1 MPIELSREEHIRLV
15 REYCSSQFVSKGMC
29 ADLCVHDKND
39 GNPHAHIL
47 LTMRP
52 LNEDGTWGYK
62 QRKKYILD
70 ENGEKIYD
78 PVKRQYQCETV
89 QTTDWNEQTKAEE
102 WRAAWAEHINRYL
115 EQAGHTE
122 RVDHRSYKRQGIDK
136 IPTVHMGAAA
146 MQMERRG
153 IATERGNLNREI
165 EKQNKLL
172 KEIKARIARLDRWAK
187 EQKAKPAPITKM
199 SIMEQ
204 LQQAQQQAN
213 ASRYSKI
220 KNLKAQAAVLNFLQ
234 DYNIS
239 GMAELAE
246 KISAM
251 HSDYY
256 ALRGEIRADERR
268 IEALTEHA
276 RQYAI
281 YDKLKGKKRSESDD
295 ILYHSAGRYLTAL
308 KERGEAITPKKWRSE
323 LAALIPHKDT
333 LYEKMRAM
341 REDIKTVEQIR
352 KAAEQLAKTEQTN
365 TKKHEQER

>member
-1 MPIELSREEHIRLV
+1 
-15 REYCSSQFVSKGMC
+15 
-29 ADLCVHDKND
+29 
-39 GNPHAHIL
+39 
-47 LTMRP
+47 
-52 LNEDGTWGYK
+52 
-62 QRKKYILD
+62 
-70 ENGEKIYD
+70 
-78 PVKRQYQCETV
+78 
-89 QTTDWNEQTKAEE
+89 
-102 WRAAWAEHINRYL
+102 
-115 EQAGHTE
+115 
-122 RVDHRSYKRQGIDK
+122 
-136 IPTVHMGAAA
+136 
-146 MQMERRG
+146 
-153 IATERGNLNREI
+153 
-165 EKQNKLL
+165 
-172 KEIKARIARLDRWAK
+172 
-187 EQKAKPAPITKM
+187 M

-220 KNLKAQAAVLNFLQ
+220 KNLKAQAVVLNFLQ